1 MRLVRLTIGGNRM
14 ATHDAFREQLLSVM
28 DRKDHWAWKSFSG
41 GAITIPQLKIHFQQE
56 FAVYVRDFPVFLARV
71 HGKNPPMPVRR
82 ALAENLYEEE
92 TGGLT
97 RGRAHPEMFLYLM
110 EGLGFTARDF
120 ESIELLPDSA
130 AYRRWLDQ
138 TTTTGSWIEGAAVA
152 TIFVEGS
159 VHERSVFDDTVRE
172 EPDIER
178 KIAEHPLVK
187 YHGVAPRY
195 LELARA
201 HGAVEGLHRRDAWK
215 MVLEHANTPEARQ
228 RVAHAMGRSLEL
240 WLAYRDGVAKACGLT
255 R

>member
-1 MRLVRLTIGGNRM
+1 MEAHNT
-14 ATHDAFREQLLSVM
+14 FRDHLLRVM
-28 DRKDHWAWKSFSG
+28 DRKDHWAWKSFAT
-41 GAITIPQLKIHFQQE
+41 GAVTVDQLKIHFQQE
-56 FAVYVRDFPVFLARV
+56 YGVYVRDFPVFLARL

-97 RGRAHPEMFLYLM
+97 RGRAHPDLFLYLM
-110 EGLGFTARDF
+110 EGLGFSPQDF
-120 ESIELLPDSA
+120 EAVDLLPEAA

-138 TTTTGSWIEGAAVA
+138 VTTTASWIEGVAVA

-159 VHERSVFDDTVRE
+159 VHERAVLNGTARE

-187 YHGVAPRY
+187 YHRVAPKY
-195 LELARA
+195 LDLVRA

-215 MVLEHANTPEARQ
+215 MVLDYATAPEAHQ
-228 RVAHAMGRSLEL
+228 RVVHAMERSIEL
-240 WLAYRDGVAKACGLT
+240 WLAYRDGVARACGI
-255 R
+255 RR